1 MTTIYTAHLE
11 NGYAE
16 FLTLEEAQA
25 YSENITTSERD
36 LNPPVI
42 EEQPTNEGE

>member
-16 FLTLEEAQA
+16 FLTMEEALQ

-36 LNPPVI
+36 LT
-42 EEQPTNEGE
+42 PTNNGE

>member
-1 MTTIYTAHLE
+1 MVTIYTAHLE

-16 FLTLEEAQA
+16 FLTLEEAQL

-36 LNPPVI
+36 L
-42 EEQPTNEGE
+42 EQPTNEGE